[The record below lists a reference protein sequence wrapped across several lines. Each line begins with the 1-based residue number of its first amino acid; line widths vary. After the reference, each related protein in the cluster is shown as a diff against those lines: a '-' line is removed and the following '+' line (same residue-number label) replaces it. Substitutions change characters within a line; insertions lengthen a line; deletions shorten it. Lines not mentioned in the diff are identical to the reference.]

1 MKTTRI
7 FIITAV
13 VAASVLFASCKSN
26 QKKAEEV
33 AYNYAYAMANYQVS
47 EAAKYASEETK
58 NTTLVMAERLVK
70 AVDQKY
76 IQSDTPAKVEIME
89 VKITDDTVGLAIF
102 HKTTPIK
109 DMMCKLNLRKRD
121 GKWVA
126 YDTIPSAKGNEE

>member
-1 MKTTRI
+1 MKTTRL
-7 FIITAV
+7 FFLLACVAV
-13 VAASVLFASCKSN
+13 SLLCSSCKSN

-33 AYNYAYAMANYQVS
+33 AYKYAYAMANYQVS
-47 EAAKYASEETK
+47 EAAKYASEETQ

-70 AVDQKY
+70 AVGEEYVK
-76 IQSDTPAKVEIME
+76 SDTPAKVEIIE

-126 YDTIPSAKGNEE
+126 YDTIPTQRNR